1 MIEEEVHVDVEVEVA
16 EGILNGL
23 YSLLIHLYSL
33 ISIRGVIRQS
43 DIGVMDGSGLLDCWC
58 RIENIFIDFD
68 LLVGIRDDL
77 DGVIFVVRDILFFF
91 FFEFSYFWGFGYG
104 LMFLEGFSEF

>member
-16 EGILNGL
+16 EGILNRL
-23 YSLLIHLYSL
+23 YSLLIHLYRL
-33 ISIRGVIRQS
+33 ISIRGIIRQS

-58 RIENIFIDFD
+58 WIEDIFIDFD